1 MRTSMRRGT
10 AEAKKLDPAM
20 AAARTMAAVR
30 LLPSA
35 LVLALGAGAL
45 AWFLGPAHG
54 ATETLL
60 YVSGLK
66 IEGDKPVAFV
76 RLTNTSPNAADIF
89 LVHYTIRETS
99 KGISISEPG
108 AGIGAQLVPGRTLTL
123 DLGKVVTAY
132 RRAHEVGPYTGTVQ
146 FVAFAEG
153 GAFRTFSPDTIHVE
167 TSQIEGGA
175 TRDAVAQWFNQ

>member
-1 MRTSMRRGT
+1 MRRGT
-10 AEAKKLDPAM
+10 PEAKKLDPEM
-20 AAARTMAAVR
+20 ADARTMPAVR

-35 LVLALGAGAL
+35 LVLAALAGAL
-45 AWFLGPAHG
+45 AWFLGPARG
-54 ATETLL
+54 ATETLV

-66 IEGDKPVAFV
+66 VEGEKPVCFV

-99 KGISISEPG
+99 RGIAISEPG
-108 AGIGAQLVPGRTLTL
+108 AGIGAQLVPGKSLTI

-167 TSQIEGGA
+167 STQIEGA
-175 TRDAVAQWFNQ
+175 STRDGVVQWFNQ